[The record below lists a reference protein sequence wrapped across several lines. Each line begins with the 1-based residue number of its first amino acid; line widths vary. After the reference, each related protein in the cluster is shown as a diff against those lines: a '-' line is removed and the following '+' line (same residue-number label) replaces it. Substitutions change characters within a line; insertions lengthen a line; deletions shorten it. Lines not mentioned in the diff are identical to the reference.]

1 MPLQVYVQVYRPG
14 MDKPLVLHGVWV
26 LVTKC
31 PCLHPGDIRVLRAVA
46 TPGLSHLV
54 NCVVFPR
61 NVSRCVGKSSRD
73 KAGAGAEEGE
83 RREGREGKAQNCE
96 LGSGQHL
103 SGRLQVV
110 GLCIT
115 A

>member
-1 MPLQVYVQVYRPG
+1 MSLPPLPLPAQVYVQVYRPG

-46 TPGLSHLV
+46 APGLSHLV

-73 KAGAGAEEGE
+73 KAGAGAEGGRRRVDGE
-83 RREGREGKAQNCE
+83 DEAYPHL
-96 LGSGQHL
+96 LG
-103 SGRLQVV
+103 
-110 GLCIT
+110 
-115 A
+115 